1 MSEHG
6 YPQGEYF
13 CAIIDIDEPEKHWRY
28 VVTQSHSYTAANG
41 ASFVDHCL
49 VIGITSIKDNQ
60 KYDPACILDNNHFEF
75 LDKASYVY
83 YAKAQL
89 MPSCDVTTL
98 IKNNGA
104 HKYYQIPFSS
114 YVHSLIINGLR
125 ISEFTDPIHL
135 DFFEDSIKAKKRVR
149 I

>member
-41 ASFVDHCL
+41 ASFIDHCL

-60 KYDPACILDNNHFEF
+60 KYDPACILDNNH
-75 LDKASYVY
+75 
-83 YAKAQL
+83 L
-89 MPSCDVTTL
+89 MFHPL
-98 IKNNGA
+98 
-104 HKYYQIPFSS
+104 
-114 YVHSLIINGLR
+114 
-125 ISEFTDPIHL
+125 
-135 DFFEDSIKAKKRVR
+135 
-149 I
+149 